1 MLVFSLGNKLYGL
14 EIARTMAFVTLGLI
28 EMVHSFNI
36 RSEESIFK
44 CGLFKNKYLVLAF
57 VLGLIMQV
65 GIVFIPSVRN
75 IFSLTVLNNTQWGI
89 VAGISLLPIVIMEL
103 QKKLNEVLFGRTVY
117 EYRKASEI

>member
-1 MLVFSLGNKLYGL
+1 MLVFSLGNKFYGL

-57 VLGLIMQV
+57 ILGLVMQV
-65 GIVFIPSVRN
+65 RN
-75 IFSLTVLNNTQWGI
+75 SLY
-89 VAGISLLPIVIMEL
+89 P
-103 QKKLNEVLFGRTVY
+103 K
-117 EYRKASEI
+117 RKRYI

>member
-44 CGLFKNKYLVLAF
+44 CGLFKNKYLVIAF
-57 VLGLIMQV
+57 ILGLVMQV

-75 IFSLTVLNNTQWGI
+75 IFSLTELNQTQWGI
-89 VAGISLLPIVIMEL
+89 VAGISMLPLVIMEL

>member
-1 MLVFSLGNKLYGL
+1 MFSLGNKFYGL
-14 EIARTMAFVTLGLI
+14 EVARTMAFVTLGLI

-65 GIVFIPSVRN
+65 RN
-75 IFSLTVLNNTQWGI
+75 CVYTKR
-89 VAGISLLPIVIMEL
+89 
-103 QKKLNEVLFGRTVY
+103 KKY
-117 EYRKASEI
+117 I

>member
-1 MLVFSLGNKLYGL
+1 
-14 EIARTMAFVTLGLI
+14 MAFVTLGLI

-75 IFSLTVLNNTQWGI
+75 IFSLTVLNHTQWGI

-117 EYRKASEI
+117 EYRKVSEI